1 MSTFTNFAVQYVYA
15 SLAALG
21 DRLGEISGLIDWDAF
36 RPLLADLYTNTEGRG
51 GRPNCDVVL
60 MIKLLVLQ
68 QWYGLSDPE
77 LERQAI
83 DRISFRH
90 FLGYPASIPDRSTVW
105 LFRERLAITGKETA
119 IWDEFQRQLDEQGLT
134 IKRGVMQDASF
145 ITADPGHASADTPR
159 GEQARTRR
167 SRDGTWAKKG
177 SKSYFGYKLH
187 ILMDKDHQ
195 IIRRIET
202 TTASLHD
209 SRIDLSQKGETV
221 YRDKG
226 YFGVKPQASMDKT
239 MHRATRGHPLSIKE
253 NRRNKAISRTRA
265 LVERPFAMIKRV
277 FKAGHLMVTTVARVK
292 VKNTFSCIDFNLRQ
306 LLTLKVQAAER

>member
-1 MSTFTNFAVQYVYA
+1 MRTFTNFAVQYEYA

-145 ITADPGHASADTPR
+145 ITADPGHASADIPR

>member
-1 MSTFTNFAVQYVYA
+1 MSTFTNFAVQYEYA

-105 LFRERLAITGKETA
+105 LFRERLAITGKEAA

-145 ITADPGHASADTPR
+145 ITADPGHASADIPR

>member
-1 MSTFTNFAVQYVYA
+1 MSTFTNFAIQYEYA

>member
-1 MSTFTNFAVQYVYA
+1 MSTFTNFAIQHEYA

-119 IWDEFQRQLDEQGLT
+119 IWDEFQRQLDAQGLT
-134 IKRGVMQDASF
+134 IKRGVLQDASF

>member
-1 MSTFTNFAVQYVYA
+1 MSTFTNFAIQHEYA

-226 YFGVKPQASMDKT
+226 YFGVKPQASMGKT

>member
-1 MSTFTNFAVQYVYA
+1 MSTFTNFFIHHEYDA
-15 SLAALG
+15 LAALG
-21 DRLGEISGLIDWDAF
+21 DRLGEVSGLIDWSAF
-36 RPLLADLYTNTEGRG
+36 RPLLVDLYTNQEGNG
-51 GRPNCDVVL
+51 GRPNYDVVL

-77 LERQAI
+77 LERQAT

-90 FLGYPASIPDRSTVW
+90 FLGYPETIPDRSTIW
-105 LFRERLAITGKETA
+105 LFRERLAQTGKDTA
-119 IWDEFQRQLDEQGLT
+119 IWEEFQRQLDAQGLA
-134 IKRGVMQDASF
+134 IKRGVIQDATF

-159 GEQARTRR
+159 GDQARTRR

-177 SKSYFGYKLH
+177 TKSQFGYKLH
-187 ILMDKDHQ
+187 ILLDKDKQ
-195 IIRRIET
+195 LIRRIET

-209 SRIDLSQKGETV
+209 SKVDLSHTGETV

-239 MHRATRGHPLSIKE
+239 MHRATRGHPLAIKE

-265 LVERPFAMIKRV
+265 LVERPFAVIKRG
-277 FKAGHLMVTTVARVK
+277 FHAGHLRVTTVARVR
-292 VKNTFSCIDFNLRQ
+292 VKDTFSCMDFNLRQ
-306 LLTLKVQAAER
+306 LLTLKQRPA

>member
-1 MSTFTNFAVQYVYA
+1 MSTFTNFAIRHEYA

-21 DRLGEISGLIDWDAF
+21 DRLGEISDLIDWDAF
-36 RPLLADLYTNTEGRG
+36 RPLLADLYTNAEGRG

-105 LFRERLAITGKETA
+105 LFRERLATTGKETA
-119 IWDEFQRQLDEQGLT
+119 IWDEFQRQLNEQGLT

-145 ITADPGHASADTPR
+145 ITADPGHAPADTPR

-209 SRIDLSQKGETV
+209 SRIDLSRKGETV

-306 LLTLKVQAAER
+306 LLTLKAQAAER

>member
-1 MSTFTNFAVQYVYA
+1 MSTFTNFAIQHEYA

>member
-1 MSTFTNFAVQYVYA
+1 
-15 SLAALG
+15 
-21 DRLGEISGLIDWDAF
+21 
-36 RPLLADLYTNTEGRG
+36 
-51 GRPNCDVVL
+51 

>member
-1 MSTFTNFAVQYVYA
+1 MSTFTNFAIRHEYA

-145 ITADPGHASADTPR
+145 ITADPGHASADIPR

>member
-1 MSTFTNFAVQYVYA
+1 MSTFTNFAIQHEYA

-145 ITADPGHASADTPR
+145 ITADPGHASADIPR

>member
-1 MSTFTNFAVQYVYA
+1 MSTFTNFAVQYEYA

-145 ITADPGHASADTPR
+145 ITTNPGYASADTPR

>member
-1 MSTFTNFAVQYVYA
+1 MSTFTNFAIQHEYA

-21 DRLGEISGLIDWDAF
+21 DRLGEISGLIDWGAF

>member
-1 MSTFTNFAVQYVYA
+1 MSTFTNFAVQYEYA

-105 LFRERLAITGKETA
+105 LFRERLAITGKEAA

>member
-1 MSTFTNFAVQYVYA
+1 MSTFTNFAVQYEYA

>member
-1 MSTFTNFAVQYVYA
+1 MSTFTNFAVQYEYA

-36 RPLLADLYTNTEGRG
+36 RPLLADLYTNTKGRG

>member
-1 MSTFTNFAVQYVYA
+1 MSTFTNFAVQYEYA

-145 ITADPGHASADTPR
+145 ITADPGHASADIPR

-277 FKAGHLMVTTVARVK
+277 FKAGHLMVTTVARVR

-306 LLTLKVQAAER
+306 LLTLKAQAAER

>member
-1 MSTFTNFAVQYVYA
+1 MSTFTNFAVQYEYA

-277 FKAGHLMVTTVARVK
+277 FKAGQLMVTTVARVR
-292 VKNTFSCIDFNLRQ
+292 VKNTFSCINFNLRQ
-306 LLTLKVQAAER
+306 LLTLKAQAAER

>member
-1 MSTFTNFAVQYVYA
+1 MSTFTNFAVQYEYA

-226 YFGVKPQASMDKT
+226 YFGVKPQASMDMT

>member
-1 MSTFTNFAVQYVYA
+1 MSTFTNFAIQHEYA

-21 DRLGEISGLIDWDAF
+21 DRLGEISSLIDWDAF

-145 ITADPGHASADTPR
+145 ITADPGHASADIPR

>member
-1 MSTFTNFAVQYVYA
+1 MSTFTNFIIRHEYA

-21 DRLGEISGLIDWDAF
+21 DRLGEVSGLIDWDAF
-36 RPLLADLYTNTEGRG
+36 RPLLADLYTNAEGRG

-77 LERQAI
+77 LERQAT

-90 FLGYPASIPDRSTVW
+90 FLGYPETIPDRSTVW
-105 LFRERLAITGKETA
+105 LFRERLAKTGKETL
-119 IWDEFQRQLDEQGLT
+119 IWDEFQRQLEEQGLT

-145 ITADPGHASADTPR
+145 ITADPGHAPADTPR

-177 SKSYFGYKLH
+177 SKSQFGYKLH

-195 IIRRIET
+195 LIRRIET

-209 SRIDLSQKGETV
+209 SRIDLSRKGETV

-226 YFGVKPQASMDKT
+226 YFGVKPKASMDKT

-253 NRRNKAISRTRA
+253 NRRNKAISRTRS
-265 LVERPFAMIKRV
+265 LVERPFAVMKRV
-277 FKAGHLMVTTVARVK
+277 LKAGHLMVTTVARVR
-292 VKNTFSCIDFNLRQ
+292 VKNTFSCMDFNLRQ
-306 LLTLKVQAAER
+306 LLTLKAQAAER